1 MHTLPYQ
8 FNGLKTIATV
18 LYLLDLI
25 IFIVCVA
32 LMTARFLIYRRTAW
46 TEITSDVNELCFMSC
61 FPIAWMTLTALTS
74 LIVSNAP
81 WGASFTI
88 VAYVMWWIAVAW
100 TSVFATGIYILLTT
114 KELTQA
120 RTLSLAI
127 VLPAVANSTAALE
140 GGILAIYSRDISAR
154 LAVPMI
160 IVSFML
166 VGIGFFVA
174 VNIYSLF
181 LQRILVN
188 DWFDAARRPS
198 LTILLGPAG
207 QSAAAL
213 LALAEASKIHFG
225 QYGKGEFLQQSAAT
239 ALHGACVI
247 IALMMFGLGIF
258 WAAFVLYAIMDAVMK
273 REARWSPAWYA
284 TIFPTGKERPESD
297 TNSADV
303 KKGQCAR
310 PLSYSLNR
318 WTPQPFESRLP
329 AY

>member
-1 MHTLPYQ
+1 MNLGWCFPLSFRLEPEGTDRSRPLGILATLMHTLPYQ
-8 FNGLKTIATV
+8 FSGLKTIASV

-25 IFIVCVA
+25 IFIICVV
-32 LMTARFLIYRRTAW
+32 LMTARFLTYRKTAW

-61 FPIAWMTLTALTS
+61 FPIAWMTITALTS

-81 WGASFTI
+81 WGSSFTI

-100 TSVFATGIYILLTT
+100 TYTFAVGIYIILTV
-114 KELTQA
+114 KQLTEA

-127 VLPAVANSTAALE
+127 VLPAVACSTAALE

-166 VGIGFFVA
+166 VGIGFLVA
-174 VNIYSLF
+174 INIYSLF

-188 DWFDAARRPS
+188 GWFDAAKRPS

-207 QSAAAL
+207 QSASAL
-213 LALAEASKIHFG
+213 LALADASTMHFG
-225 QYGKGEFLQQSAAT
+225 QYGKGEFLQQTAAT

-247 IALMMFGLGIF
+247 IALMMFGLGLF
-258 WAAFVLYAIMDAVMK
+258 WSAFDVYAIMDSIVR

-284 TIFPTGKERPESD
+284 TIFPTGESSPIGLD
-297 TNSADV
+297 
-303 KKGQCAR
+303 QR
-310 PLSYSLNR
+310 
-318 WTPQPFESRLP
+318 
-329 AY
+329 